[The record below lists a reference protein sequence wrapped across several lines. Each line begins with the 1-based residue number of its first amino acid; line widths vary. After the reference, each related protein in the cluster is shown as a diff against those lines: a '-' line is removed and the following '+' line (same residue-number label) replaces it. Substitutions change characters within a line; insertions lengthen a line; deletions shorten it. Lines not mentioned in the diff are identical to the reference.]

1 MSYISFCVNW
11 AQNGVQ
17 TSTSESTAKN
27 TSNLISA
34 PGLSHGVEV
43 VLICMGGA
51 MQSHNR
57 DCGTL
62 RNVHC
67 TKQSW
72 WQCRAGQGSLNSS
85 EKSTPI

>member
-1 MSYISFCVNW
+1 MDTKWGKNKYFQIL
-11 AQNGVQ
+11 
-17 TSTSESTAKN
+17 SESIAKD
-27 TSNLISA
+27 TSSLISA

-43 VLICMGGA
+43 VLIGMGGVL
-51 MQSHNR
+51 QSHNR

-62 RNVHC
+62 RNVHF

-72 WQCRAGQGSLNSS
+72 WQCRAGQGSSNSY